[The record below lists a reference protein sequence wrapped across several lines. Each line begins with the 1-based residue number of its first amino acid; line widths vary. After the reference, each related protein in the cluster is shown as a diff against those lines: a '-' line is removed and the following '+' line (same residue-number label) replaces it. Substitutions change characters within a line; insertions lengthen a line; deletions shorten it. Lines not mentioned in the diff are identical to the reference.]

1 MNNFIRFCSLFKV
14 IHYLCSIKFYYMK
27 HLLSKQQA
35 EIILEPYLLKI
46 QEAIESGFNDH
57 LATINFHHSNGVYVA
72 FNKKEKANIIHGLI
86 RARIKKMFE
95 GDTEVRTGN
104 FNGVFGIQIKDN
116 IFIRFKKI
124 NKDFGTSNILTK
136 QTSDYKNQIEI
147 PGIPEAT
154 TLLYAGY
161 LPDLTWTSLKNI
173 YIFCKLGDNL
183 MWQIG
188 LNGSIEQNI
197 INFKPIG
204 SEQEETIQKRVKVK
218 DNQIKKTGTK

>member
-1 MNNFIRFCSLFKV
+1 
-14 IHYLCSIKFYYMK
+14 
-27 HLLSKQQA
+27 
-35 EIILEPYLLKI
+35 
-46 QEAIESGFNDH
+46 
-57 LATINFHHSNGVYVA
+57 
-72 FNKKEKANIIHGLI
+72 
-86 RARIKKMFE
+86 MFE

-188 LNGSIEQNI
+188 LNGYVEQNI
-197 INFKPIG
+197 INFKPSG
-204 SEQEETIQKRVKVK
+204 SEEEVTIQKRVKVK